1 MFRKSPKFIK
11 LANLELI
18 VLDVVDIIYNPEKD
32 KIYPYIFDILK
43 DLKKIGYKLAI
54 ISYNIN
60 TILILQRFNLLQFFD
75 YIEIEDYWK
84 KFWEYKSSHSTMDDD
99 NIHHIISNYK
109 TKMFINLINKTEID
123 PSKILSFDTSYKLIH
138 AISLSGV
145 FSIYIEKNGLTEK
158 IINYGFT
165 NFLSDKDWYIN
176 PNYSLWHKELI

>member
-1 MFRKSPKFIK
+1 MFRKNPQFIK
-11 LANLELI
+11 LSNLELI

-32 KIYPYIFDILK
+32 KIYPNIKNILK

-60 TILILQRFNLLQFFD
+60 TIFILERFNLVQFFD

-84 KFWEYKSSHSTMDDD
+84 NFWEYKTLHSNLEDKD
-99 NIHHIISNYK
+99 IHAIISNYK
-109 TKMFINLINKTEID
+109 TKMFINLMNKSNID
-123 PSKILSFDTSYKLIH
+123 SSKILSFDTSYKLIH

-165 NFLSDKDWYIN
+165 NFLSDKEWYIN